1 MLPKPDACR
10 PCPMWQ
16 TGHGYVP
23 DEWREGALVVIL
35 GQNPGADEEDGQQVV
50 SGGRDGNTRPH
61 PPAPF
66 LGRTGHYVET
76 QLLPLAGLRREDCSW
91 ANVLRCRWQRSN
103 ALPPETIL
111 GPAIAHCQAAY
122 WRPPASTKLIL
133 ACGALAHRALGGRG
147 GVHDWAGFVWEL

>member
-1 MLPKPDACR
+1 MF
-10 PCPMWQ
+10 
-16 TGHGYVP
+16 GNGVGFVP
-23 DEWREGALVVIL
+23 DEYRAGALVTIL
-35 GQNPGADEEDGQQVV
+35 GQNPGADEEAGRQVV
-50 SGGRDGNTRPH
+50 AVRGRDVETVPH

-103 ALPPETIL
+103 ALPPEAVL
-111 GPAIAHCQAAY
+111 GPAIRHCQAAY
-122 WRPPASTKLIL
+122 WHPPASTRLVI

-147 GVHDWAGFVWEL
+147 SVHEWAGFVWTS